1 MSDIIGT
8 MLVSIVTKRLMYLKE
23 FCLGLELFGFGS
35 ILKNNVELLKELFV
49 VTDNDIDANLV
60 VRALTAKFSATAS
73 KRRKDEELIID
84 FFQVICFS
92 V

>member
-60 VRALTAKFSATAS
+60 VRALTAKFSATGS